1 MLTPGVFVRCQIIAG
16 GGSLMKKSIKLFA
29 LSVFAVTAAA
39 SVAAAQQ
46 PAKVG
51 MLTCNVSG
59 GVGMIVTSQKTMA
72 CTFAPTK
79 GAKEVYTGSITKF
92 GLDVGATNQGRM
104 AWAVFA

>member
-1 MLTPGVFVRCQIIAG
+1 
-16 GGSLMKKSIKLFA
+16 MKKFTFIAF
-29 LSVFAVTAAA
+29 SVFTLTAAA
-39 SVAAAQQ
+39 SAAVAQQ

-51 MLTCNVSG
+51 TLTCDISG

-92 GLDVGATNQGRM
+92 GLDVGATSGGPHGVDGFSSDQPQSRRTDRDLHRRDG
-104 AWAVFA
+104 